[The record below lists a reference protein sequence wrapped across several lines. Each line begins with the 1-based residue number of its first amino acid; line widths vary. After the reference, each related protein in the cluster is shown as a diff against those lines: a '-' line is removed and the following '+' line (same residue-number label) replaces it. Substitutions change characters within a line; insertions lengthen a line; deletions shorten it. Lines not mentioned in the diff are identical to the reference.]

1 LLALET
7 ESRKM
12 GLSTNKRETTYTK
25 ICATQAR
32 RYLKNLTI
40 SEFKFEGNDGFTYL
54 WQVAKN

>member
-1 LLALET
+1 
-7 ESRKM
+7 M